1 MGETDELG
9 GTPRGARP
17 GDRTRLAVA
26 GAVLLLVSPVAPV
39 VAAGT
44 LVAVAAQ
51 VRRGWREYA
60 LVAAPV
66 LLLVIVATWL
76 VTGNPLAAQ
85 YGGLVAAVH
94 GSGSWTAG
102 VAQTMLFGVPAGLVA
117 GTVSLG
123 LIQRWA
129 AGADWHWA
137 EARRQA
143 VSSVRE
149 RTQVAYLGSP
159 EVAGSGEVPVL
170 GVYRGGDLSPWRQGP
185 YVVPP
190 LGKFPAMG
198 VIGESGS
205 GKTVCVERL
214 AWLAGKAGHKV
225 IFSDFKGSDPELP
238 ERVIA
243 AYLDA
248 RGDGARCRLWPTQSM
263 DIWRGSPTEMANKLL
278 QVQRFTEPFYEQAA
292 QTAVRLAVNAP
303 GEPSVRNSDE
313 FLARLDR
320 DWLKKVYEAVPG
332 REQDVQAISMP
343 QVMEGVRLRYAGFF
357 SALGARFDRGWSWE
371 DTDLAVISVPTLAEP
386 SDAIAAAR
394 VMLADFGAWC
404 LGRKPR
410 DERVVFFVDEFSAVT
425 GAAPM
430 VIDLAERIR
439 DVGGQVVVSAQN
451 SEGLGNNRDERKRMR
466 DALVP
471 GGLIIHRLGD
481 PGEVLQPAG
490 RVTEAEQSWYVD
502 PAEPSGKG
510 TLRMEQV
517 VKVDSDEVRKLET
530 GAAFVITHGRA
541 LKMQVL
547 ATDIPA
553 GTRDLARRLIARANA
568 AVDEQARELAK
579 ERAKER
585 ARSAQVRA
593 VAATRSNGH
602 TTKPAARKRATT
614 GNGTAAL
621 LELPFNER

>member
-1 MGETDELG
+1 MGETDEPG

-17 GDRTRLAVA
+17 GDRTRLAVF
-26 GAVLLLVSPVAPV
+26 GVVLLLVSPVAPL

-44 LVAVAAQ
+44 LMGVAGQ
-51 VRRGWREYA
+51 VRRGWREFA
-60 LVAAPV
+60 FVAVPV
-66 LLLVIVATWL
+66 LLLVVAVVWM
-76 VTGNPLAAQ
+76 VSGNPLAAQ
-85 YGGLVAAVH
+85 YEGLLAAVH
-94 GSGSWTAG
+94 GSGSWAAG
-102 VAQTMLFGVPAGLVA
+102 VAQTMLFGVPLGVAAGVME
-117 GTVSLG
+117 LG

-137 EARRQA
+137 EVRRKA
-143 VSSVRE
+143 VLSVKDRN
-149 RTQVAYLGSP
+149 QVAYLARP
-159 EVAGSGEVPVL
+159 EVVRKFPVPVL
-170 GVYRGGDLSPWRQGP
+170 GVFRGGDLSPWRQGA

-190 LGKFPAMG
+190 RGKFPAMG
-198 VIGESGS
+198 VVGESGS
-205 GKTVCVERL
+205 GKTVSVERL
-214 AWLAGKAGHKV
+214 AWLAGKDHCKV

-238 ERVIA
+238 ERVMA
-243 AYLDA
+243 AYLSA
-248 RGDGARCRLWPTQSM
+248 RGESARCKLWPVQPM
-263 DIWRGSPTEMANKLL
+263 DIWRGGATEMSNKLL

-303 GEPSVRNSDE
+303 GVGPVRNSDE
-313 FLARLDR
+313 FLARLDK
-320 DWLKKVYEAVPG
+320 DWLRKVYEAVPG
-332 REQDVQAISMP
+332 REQDVEAISMP

-357 SALGARFDRGWSWE
+357 SALGSRFDRGWSWE
-371 DTDLAVISVPTLAEP
+371 DADLAVISVPTLAEP

-451 SEGLGNNRDERKRMR
+451 TEGLGNNRDERKRMR

-490 RVTEAEQSWYVD
+490 RVEEAEQSWYLD

-510 TLRMEQV
+510 TVRMQQT

-547 ATDIPA
+547 ATDIPDA
-553 GTRDLARRLIARANA
+553 TRSRARELIRLARADADDLARLQA
-568 AVDEQARELAK
+568 EAREHA
-579 ERAKER
+579 
-585 ARSAQVRA
+585 AQVRA
-593 VAATRSNGH
+593 VAAVRSNGH
-602 TTKPAARKRATT
+602 VPAKPARRKPVKAGTT
-614 GNGTAAL
+614 AV